1 MKNTGDRIGDEVV
14 QLYYHTKKAHVIR
27 PVKQFGLVTKR
38 ITLAPGEEKK
48 LTFSLSTA
56 QLGYYNEFMEFV
68 VEPTTM
74 DIMVGTSAHDIAFA
88 DVVTLNGKKTDVMGK
103 RVYTCPV
110 TVE

>member
-1 MKNTGDRIGDEVV
+1 MKNTGNRTGDEVV

-27 PVKQFGLVTKR
+27 PVKQLAGFKR
-38 ITLAPGEEKK
+38 ITLEPGEEKK
-48 LTFSLSTA
+48 LTFFLNTA

-74 DIMVGTSAHDIAFA
+74 DLMIGTSAHDIAFS
-88 DVVTLNGKKTDVMGK
+88 DVVTLTGKKTDVMGK